1 VVLAHADP
9 IQETADERVA
19 ACSPAPLLALN
30 SVTKRFGPTVALD
43 DVSIAFET
51 GQVHCLL
58 GENGA
63 GKSTLCNLVI
73 GLHQPDVGSMILG
86 GERYA
91 PRDPAEAFAHDIA
104 MVHQHFSLVPTL
116 SVLDNLLL
124 GRSAGILLRRR
135 THERRIVE
143 LAEAYG
149 LPVPLRRMTG
159 DLSVGERQRVEILKC
174 LIGEPKLLLLDEPT
188 AVLPPTEI
196 DSLIDTIRRI
206 AADGRA
212 VVLVTHKLAEIER
225 VADRVTVLRGGRVVE
240 SVAMRNAN
248 MQSLVRAMVG
258 RDIRALDATLAAS
271 IGVDEPKVGEAAQIG
286 SDRDKGDKDK
296 KEKVRRAEDAFIID
310 GLTIND
316 RQTGATRLN
325 NFTLVVPKGEIV
337 GLAGVEGNGQ
347 TELGL
352 ALSGLTKPTSGRFF
366 VGDKEL
372 TNCSPA
378 EITASGVGY
387 IPEDRH
393 AVGCIV
399 GMSAAENLFLG
410 PLGRV
415 SSRLGALQTKRM
427 AEAAETVMRR
437 FDVRGAGPA
446 APMSGFSGGNQ
457 QKLVLAREF
466 SLDPLTFVL
475 AAHPTRGLDVG
486 AVEAVYR
493 QLRAVCRERGVGV
506 LLISSE
512 IDELLAVADRIAV
525 IYRGEIVGE
534 LPRERFSRETI
545 GALMSGHRLQ

>member
-1 VVLAHADP
+1 MVSAYAELM
-9 IQETADERVA
+9 QETAGERVA

-30 SVTKRFGPTVALD
+30 SITKRFGPAVALD
-43 DVSIAFET
+43 EVSVAFEA

-73 GLHQPDVGSMILG
+73 GLHQPDAGSMILG
-86 GERYA
+86 GKRYA
-91 PRDPAEAFAHDIA
+91 PRDPADGIASDIA
-104 MVHQHFSLVPTL
+104 MVHQHFSLIPTL

-124 GRSAGILLRRR
+124 GRTAGILLRRR
-135 THERRIVE
+135 AHERRIVE
-143 LAEAYG
+143 LAEFYG

-196 DSLIDTIRRI
+196 ELLIDTIRRI

-240 SVAMRNAN
+240 SVAMRDAN

-286 SDRDKGDKDK
+286 SDKDK
-296 KEKVRRAEDAFIID
+296 KEEIRRAEDAFIID

-352 ALSGLTKPTSGRFF
+352 ALSGLAKPTSGRFF
-366 VGDKEL
+366 VGDRDL

-378 EITASGVGY
+378 QITAAGVGY

-399 GMSAAENLFLG
+399 GDERRREPVPGNARQLFVTARSPSDQTHGRGRRNRDAALRRPRRRAGRADERVFRRQSAEARAG
-410 PLGRV
+410 AR
-415 SSRLGALQTKRM
+415 SSRSIR
-427 AEAAETVMRR
+427 
-437 FDVRGAGPA
+437 
-446 APMSGFSGGNQ
+446 
-457 QKLVLAREF
+457 
-466 SLDPLTFVL
+466 
-475 AAHPTRGLDVG
+475 
-486 AVEAVYR
+486 
-493 QLRAVCRERGVGV
+493 
-506 LLISSE
+506 
-512 IDELLAVADRIAV
+512 
-525 IYRGEIVGE
+525 
-534 LPRERFSRETI
+534 
-545 GALMSGHRLQ
+545 